1 MLLISAKWLFRQLCV
16 YVCWQINLDS
26 KTREETAV
34 KMSAPDRA
42 TFEVA
47 QKRIQSLMA
56 KDSYPRFLRSEFY
69 RRQLAQFKLSPTLA
83 AT

>member
-1 MLLISAKWLFRQLCV
+1 
-16 YVCWQINLDS
+16 
-26 KTREETAV
+26 V